1 MLKHVIFYNG
11 TEVSMKCS
19 IVLTM
24 LIAFLGLT
32 NQLHSQFGVELNGG
46 LTVPQD
52 SRSKSDFNE
61 GLSGG
66 LGLTYRVMN
75 SLDIMTVVHYHSFS
89 NIQENKIGLFTSKVT
104 TTVEYMPIMVGARY
118 TFSDGGIQPFISG
131 TIGSANG
138 TATIVATSNIVPESR
153 AETTETF
160 TAICLGGGVK
170 FKINNQLSLLGIAE
184 YTMLEKDNDK
194 PEMLAIKVGL
204 RFDL

>member
-1 MLKHVIFYNG
+1 
-11 TEVSMKCS
+11 MKRS
-19 IVLTM
+19 IVLSM
-24 LIAFLGLT
+24 LIAFFGLT

-52 SRSKSDFNE
+52 SRSKSDINE

-66 LGLTYRVMN
+66 LGLTYRVLN

-89 NIQENKIGLFTSKVT
+89 DIQENKIGLFTSKVT
-104 TTVEYMPIMVGARY
+104 KTVEYMPIMVGARY

-131 TIGSANG
+131 TIGSVNG
-138 TATIVATSNIVPESR
+138 TATLVATSNIAPESR
-153 AETTETF
+153 AERTKTF

-170 FKINNQLSLLGIAE
+170 FKINNQLSLLGMAE

-204 RFDL
+204 RVNM

>member
-1 MLKHVIFYNG
+1 
-11 TEVSMKCS
+11 
-19 IVLTM
+19 
-24 LIAFLGLT
+24 
-32 NQLHSQFGVELNGG
+32 
-46 LTVPQD
+46 
-52 SRSKSDFNE
+52 
-61 GLSGG
+61 
-66 LGLTYRVMN
+66 
-75 SLDIMTVVHYHSFS
+75 MTVVHYHSFS

-138 TATIVATSNIVPESR
+138 TATIVVTSNISPESR

-184 YTMLEKDNDK
+184 YTMLEKDNNK
-194 PEMLAIKVGL
+194 PEMLAIQAGL
-204 RFDL
+204 RVNL

>member
-1 MLKHVIFYNG
+1 
-11 TEVSMKCS
+11 
-19 IVLTM
+19 M

-89 NIQENKIGLFTSKVT
+89 DIQENKIGLFTSKVT
-104 TTVEYMPIMVGARY
+104 TTVEYMPIMVVQDIHFQMGAY
-118 TFSDGGIQPFISG
+118 NHSF
-131 TIGSANG
+131 
-138 TATIVATSNIVPESR
+138 PE
-153 AETTETF
+153 
-160 TAICLGGGVK
+160 
-170 FKINNQLSLLGIAE
+170 Q
-184 YTMLEKDNDK
+184 
-194 PEMLAIKVGL
+194 
-204 RFDL
+204 